1 MMLGIQAGVRHPLP
15 LVQGVGQHRQLA
27 AFAQPGH
34 TQQILPAAGKPGSPA
49 ISRTAS
55 RRCWKVDGRIR
66 RWRQTICRWW
76 WSWSSDGCEEEQS
89 VAG

>member
-1 MMLGIQAGVRHPLP
+1 
-15 LVQGVGQHRQLA
+15 
-27 AFAQPGH
+27 
-34 TQQILPAAGKPGSPA
+34 
-49 ISRTAS
+49 
-55 RRCWKVDGRIR
+55 VDGRIR